1 METREYMQLYAET
14 PGPWNP
20 ISVCKKSRSSTSSR
34 QESTTKTYVQLGSFA
49 GPAPEPVIHFFLFV
63 RGASLNFIK
72 FKKKNKGKVAQAS
85 EASMASEKNQTRSKF
100 WYYSIPK
107 RRYHRYAKKKKALH
121 LQVAAPNTEQREFDF
136 RIRVPQ
142 KYNKTVS
149 CLG

>member
-1 METREYMQLYAET
+1 MQLYAET

-72 FKKKNKGKVAQAS
+72 FKKK
-85 EASMASEKNQTRSKF
+85 TRERL
-100 WYYSIPK
+100 PK
-107 RRYHRYAKKKKALH
+107 QVRRAWRAKKTKHAPNSDIIVFQNADITGTQKKKKALH